1 MAAMDDLLQRPE
13 GENDES
19 VRDESMGAH
28 GEKMWQPASVLVVDE
43 SLHDKKAVQREA
55 YLLRRTRHTGLVDST
70 VYTLVP
76 YPLRRP
82 DRSQSQIVPA
92 VTVAH
97 VEGGE
102 PTIVGASLD
111 MRSVSVKETM
121 RHDLAPGRVL
131 WSVARLRPLT
141 DAELDDGQSSDE
153 IVTRQRAALRVV
165 GQLAVDAADV
175 SQLAS

>member
-1 MAAMDDLLQRPE
+1 MAVMDGLLQRPE
-13 GENDES
+13 DENDES
-19 VRDESMGAH
+19 VRDESMGAD

-43 SLHDKKAVQREA
+43 SVHDKKAVQREA
-55 YLLRRTRHTGLVDST
+55 YLLRRTDHVGLVNSR

-82 DRSQSQIVPA
+82 DRNQSQIVPA

-102 PTIVGASLD
+102 PVIVGASLD
-111 MRSVSVKETM
+111 MRSAGVNETM
-121 RHDLAPGRVL
+121 RHDLAPDRVL
-131 WSVARLRPLT
+131 SSVARLRPLT
-141 DAELDDGQSSDE
+141 EAELDGGQSSDE
-153 IVTRQRAALRVV
+153 IVTRQRATLRVV